1 MKEIKS
7 AKEAVE
13 YEITTTKQV
22 LDIVNTALTK
32 KDDLSLDILKLVSVR
47 IDNYETAENIDYRD
61 EVLDIMQNTA
71 YLLEVVN
78 WPENYAE

>member
-13 YEITTTKQV
+13 FEITTTKQV